1 MWEMKEGKLC
11 LIHEMLHLLYGND
24 VFIVDQQPEPRQWRL
39 LHGLFLLSTPTEV
52 TPVFTKMD
60 GLFCITTKKVINHI
74 M

>member
-52 TPVFTKMD
+52 TPFLNVGYCSLVEHNNDKW
-60 GLFCITTKKVINHI
+60 K
-74 M
+74 